1 MLKKIVFVAGIG
13 AGFVLGSRAGR
24 ESYEKIKVQA
34 QKLWNDPKVQHK
46 VSEGTEWAKEKAPHL
61 QEKVTEKAK
70 GVLHKNDGGSSST
83 SSGTSGSG
91 TYSGTPSTGV
101 PGTTGTSGTT
111 GSTGT
116 TGTTGTTT
124 GMIP

>member
-1 MLKKIVFVAGIG
+1 MLKKIVFVAGVG

-46 VSEGTEWAKEKAPHL
+46 VSEGTEWAKEKAPQL

-70 GVLHKNDGGSSST
+70 GVLHKNDAGSSS

-91 TYSGTPSTGV
+91 SYSGTPSTGV
-101 PGTTGTSGTT
+101 PG
-111 GSTGT
+111 STGT
-116 TGTTGTTT
+116 TGTPGSPETTGTTT

>member
-1 MLKKIVFVAGIG
+1 MLKKIVFVAGVG

-46 VSEGTEWAKEKAPHL
+46 VSEGTEWAKEKAPQL
-61 QEKVTEKAK
+61 QEKVSEKAK

-83 SSGTSGSG
+83 SSGTTGSGS
-91 TYSGTPSTGV
+91 YSGTPTTGV
-101 PGTTGTSGTT
+101 PGSTGTSGTT
-111 GSTGT
+111 GNRDE
-116 TGTTGTTT
+116 TTGTTT